1 MQLDI
6 QRTSSNTRADPHK
19 TEQEDLSALVFMFA
33 RHKSVAAAHMSAF
46 GLLERLL
53 VLFLVRMSTP
63 APAVLE
69 GQLVLTRA
77 VTPCHSS

>member
-1 MQLDI
+1 MQLDV
-6 QRTSSNTRADPHK
+6 QRTSDNIRADPHK

-33 RHKSVAAAHMSAF
+33 RHKSTVAAHMSAS
-46 GLLERLL
+46 GLPARLL
-53 VLFLVRMSTP
+53 VLSRMFAP

-69 GQLVLTRA
+69 GQWELTHA